1 MASREPSILD
11 SNLGTNI
18 VEVEELIKRQQ
29 DFEGAIV
36 AKEAELGSVHRVT
49 MIEKNFEALRERE
62 EASRQEEV
70 VRREQERLEGIKKK
84 ELARI
89 TNERRRENERRRTQ
103 EIKFNREDFELI
115 RASQANGKSE
125 ASVSPTNEET
135 FKRVESLKIEPQKHK
150 RTPSFTTRR
159 RTQSFRRH
167 VKNINTMQNLPPVEV
182 DGFLDRKQELQT
194 GGKRA
199 TIRSWKSY
207 YTVLCGQLMCFFRDQ
222 EDFFESKAAS
232 SPVMIFQASVEAAD
246 DYTKRKFVFRLHT
259 SDGSEFLFGADN
271 EEQQQEWVKKIR
283 FHASLPP
290 SQQLTSYRDFD
301 ESKENEFTPPE
312 PPINATA
319 VSEPVYANVPSNN
332 DHSPP
337 ARSPPLPDTQPPPS
351 WAGPGAAGTRQILK
365 QTSRQSLQS
374 NESGGPLYANVGS
387 SDIQDGR
394 HMSSRANTLPS
405 HRSSDGDSYDNVSSS
420 SKEKKSSVL
429 GRFLGRKN
437 K

>member
-1 MASREPSILD
+1 MSSREPHIID
-11 SNLGTNI
+11 SNYGTDI
-18 VEVEELIKRQQ
+18 DEVEELLKKHN
-29 DFEGAIV
+29 DFEGAV
-36 AKEAELGSVHRVT
+36 LAKEDDLQTVHRIT

-62 EASRQEEV
+62 EAARQEEI
-70 VRREQERLEGIKKK
+70 RRKEQERLDGIKKK

-103 EIKFNREDFELI
+103 EIKFNREDFEQM
-115 RASQANGKSE
+115 RAAGASGSGGAMTNGKSD
-125 ASVSPTNEET
+125 ASKSVSPTNEMEA
-135 FKRVESLKIEPQKHK
+135 FRRGESLRLEPQKHK

-167 VKNINTMQNLPPVEV
+167 VKNISNMQNLPPVEI

-232 SPVMIFQASVEAAD
+232 SPVMIFQASVEAAE

-283 FHASLPP
+283 
-290 SQQLTSYRDFD
+290 
-301 ESKENEFTPPE
+301 
-312 PPINATA
+312 
-319 VSEPVYANVPSNN
+319 
-332 DHSPP
+332 
-337 ARSPPLPDTQPPPS
+337 
-351 WAGPGAAGTRQILK
+351 
-365 QTSRQSLQS
+365 
-374 NESGGPLYANVGS
+374 
-387 SDIQDGR
+387 
-394 HMSSRANTLPS
+394 
-405 HRSSDGDSYDNVSSS
+405 
-420 SKEKKSSVL
+420 
-429 GRFLGRKN
+429 
-437 K
+437 